1 MKKYFYI
8 LIFSFFLNIVNV
20 NAQTF
25 NEIEVKGNKRLSV
38 ETILMFSGLRTN
50 VDYEADD
57 LNFAIKSLYETNYF
71 KNIEINIFENK
82 LELQIEE
89 NPIIQST
96 TINGIK
102 NKSLLKQLT
111 NITKKSEKYPFLKS
125 KVKDEKNILLN
136 LVRSAGFYFS
146 DIEAKVVD
154 NKNNSVNLIYNF
166 NLGDRAV
173 IKNINFQGKKI
184 FKDTKLRN
192 VIKSEEG
199 KFWKFLTQNK
209 YLDERKIQLDEN
221 LLTEFYKNKGYFN
234 VKVKSSYAKN
244 IENKFFELNYNIDA
258 GIKYYFKEININLND
273 TFDKTNFK
281 NVIVTKNKLIGEK
294 YSKKELEKMLDEINQ
309 VSLEKEFVFVDVNYD
324 LTVFNK
330 DQIKIDINFKDLDKI
345 YVEEINILGNFI
357 TEEKVI
363 RNSLIVDEGDPYN
376 EYLFQKSISN
386 IKSRGIFKS
395 VKPNVRISKKDNQ
408 MRIIDINVEE
418 RPTGEI
424 FAGAG
429 AGTTGSTLTAGI
441 KENNY
446 LGKGIGLSTFLS
458 LSEDQIKGK
467 FSVVN
472 PNYKNTDR
480 SLNTVIESTSSD
492 FLSTGGFK
500 TSRTGFG
507 IGTGFEQYSDLY
519 VNLDI
524 SAYYEKLE
532 TASTAS
538 AHKKRQ
544 EGDYLENLLSYNI
557 SLNKL
562 DQNFQPT
569 DGYKIGFKQVLPI
582 YSDDL
587 SIANTLNF
595 SKYTSISDNL
605 ILSGNFLFMAVN
617 SIDDDVRVSR
627 RIYIPSSKL
636 RGFESGKFGPK
647 DGDEYVG
654 GNYGSAINL
663 NTTLPSFF
671 SGNEDLDLS
680 LFLDAATIRE
690 VDYDS
695 SLESSEIRSAT
706 GIAVNWY
713 TIVGPLSF
721 SYAIPLSSEPS
732 DKTEKFR
739 FRIGTSF

>member
-1 MKKYFYI
+1 
-8 LIFSFFLNIVNV
+8 
-20 NAQTF
+20 
-25 NEIEVKGNKRLSV
+25 
-38 ETILMFSGLRTN
+38 
-50 VDYEADD
+50 
-57 LNFAIKSLYETNYF
+57 
-71 KNIEINIFENK
+71 
-82 LELQIEE
+82 
-89 NPIIQST
+89 
-96 TINGIK
+96 
-102 NKSLLKQLT
+102 
-111 NITKKSEKYPFLKS
+111 
-125 KVKDEKNILLN
+125 
-136 LVRSAGFYFS
+136 
-146 DIEAKVVD
+146 
-154 NKNNSVNLIYNF
+154 
-166 NLGDRAV
+166 
-173 IKNINFQGKKI
+173 
-184 FKDTKLRN
+184 
-192 VIKSEEG
+192 
-199 KFWKFLTQNK
+199 
-209 YLDERKIQLDEN
+209 
-221 LLTEFYKNKGYFN
+221 
-234 VKVKSSYAKN
+234 
-244 IENKFFELNYNIDA
+244 
-258 GIKYYFKEININLND
+258 
-273 TFDKTNFK
+273 
-281 NVIVTKNKLIGEK
+281 
-294 YSKKELEKMLDEINQ
+294 
-309 VSLEKEFVFVDVNYD
+309 
-324 LTVFNK
+324 
-330 DQIKIDINFKDLDKI
+330 
-345 YVEEINILGNFI
+345 
-357 TEEKVI
+357 
-363 RNSLIVDEGDPYN
+363 
-376 EYLFQKSISN
+376 
-386 IKSRGIFKS
+386 
-395 VKPNVRISKKDNQ
+395 

-418 RPTGEI
+418 RPTGEL

-429 AGTTGSTLTAGI
+429 AGTTGATVTAGI

-446 LGKGIGLSTFLS
+446 LGKGISLSTILS

-480 SLNTVIESTSSD
+480 SLNTVIESSSSD

-500 TSRTGFG
+500 TSRTGFS
-507 IGTGFEQYSDLY
+507 IGTGFEQYSDLF

-524 SAYYEKLE
+524 STYYEKLE

-544 EGDYLENLLSYNI
+544 EGDYLENLLSYNL

-569 DGYKIGFKQVLPI
+569 DGYKVGFKQVLPI

-587 SIANTLNF
+587 SVANTLNF